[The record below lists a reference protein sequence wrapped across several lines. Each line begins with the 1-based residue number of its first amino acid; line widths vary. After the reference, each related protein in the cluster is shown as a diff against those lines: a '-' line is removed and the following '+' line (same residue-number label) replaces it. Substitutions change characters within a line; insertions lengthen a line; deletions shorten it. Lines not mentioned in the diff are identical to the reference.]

1 MNLLLRINDLIA
13 AAIRA
18 LIVVMVLVML
28 GVLAA
33 QVLLRYVFNV
43 TLSWS
48 EELALVLFA
57 WSALLMA
64 ALGIR
69 EGFHVRM
76 SFLIQRLPTGA
87 RLWFEQAIHVLT
99 IAVGGFLAWSGWTY
113 FAGTHGATS
122 ASIGYPIEL
131 LHACGLVCGMLIALF
146 SLESLMERRIPPDE
160 SQGDEIV

>member
-1 MNLLLRINDLIA
+1 MKLLLRINDLLA
-13 AAIRA
+13 AAIRVA
-18 LIVVMVLVML
+18 VVVMVLVML

-48 EELALVLFA
+48 EELALGLFA
-57 WSALLMA
+57 WSAMLMA
-64 ALGIR
+64 ALGIK

-76 SFLIQRLPTGA
+76 SILIQRLPPGA

-99 IAVGGFLAWSGWTY
+99 IAVGGFLAWSGWSY
-113 FAGTHGATS
+113 FAGTRGATS

-131 LHACGLVCGMLIALF
+131 LHATGLVCGMLIALF
-146 SLESLMERRIPPDE
+146 SLEALLERRIPPDE